1 LNRIQRISSAFFVL
15 AIPIL
20 LIAGGI
26 TYAINQMRLYEYGF
40 NKYDI
45 SLTTGIDEEEL
56 KSVARQIRG
65 YFNSANS
72 RSIEIIAEVYGQ
84 QRSLFSPRE
93 TTHLHDVKRLIW
105 LVYGLG
111 GVSAAYV
118 SIFISLGFHLYR
130 QRFGHALGYLTLWG
144 SVMTMSL
151 VAMVALGTIVG
162 FDFLFLWFHKI
173 SFSNDFWQLDH
184 NRHVLIMLFP
194 QGFWFDS
201 TIFVGSLTMT
211 ASVLLGSISGGC
223 IWFKY
228 HTGHSQ

>member
-1 LNRIQRISSAFFVL
+1 
-15 AIPIL
+15 
-20 LIAGGI
+20 
-26 TYAINQMRLYEYGF
+26 MRLYEYGF

-45 SLTTGIDEEEL
+45 SLTTGIDEENL

-72 RSIEIIAEVYGQ
+72 RPIEVIAEVHGQ

-93 TTHLHDVKRLIW
+93 TTHLRDVKRLIW
-105 LVYGLG
+105 LVYGLA

-118 SIFISLGFHLYR
+118 SIFISLGFYLYH
-130 QRFGHALGYLTLWG
+130 QRFSHTLGHLTLWG
-144 SVMTMSL
+144 SGTTMLL

-173 SFSNDFWQLDH
+173 SFSNDFWQLDP
-184 NRHVLIMLFP
+184 NRHVLVMLFP

-211 ASVLLGSISGGC
+211 ASVLLGSISGGWT
-223 IWFKY
+223 WFK
-228 HTGHSQ
+228 HQTGHSQGRIVASPISREN